1 MYSTQSILKIENSA
15 QEIIPSILPNF
26 TTKWSITTLIGHF
39 VLMISLGLMKSSEV
53 RKAGDRSIYK
63 PIYFAT
69 FLSNKN

>member
-53 RKAGDRSIYK
+53 RKAGDG
-63 PIYFAT
+63 
-69 FLSNKN
+69 SNK